1 MFRRIELL
9 GDSISG
15 LCFRA
20 QNEDVADAWCDI
32 NCPRK
37 KFIKKN
43 VLFYFTD
50 KGWDLYG
57 RKTVAACMRTKT
69 PYRVLALEE
78 HEASVY
84 YRDDV
89 QVCVHPRRKGRK

>member
-1 MFRRIELL
+1 MFRRIELT

-20 QNEDVADAWCDI
+20 QHEEIAYAWCEI
-32 NCPRK
+32 KCPRK
-37 KFIKKN
+37 RIKKN
-43 VLFYFTD
+43 VRFYFTE
-50 KGWDLYG
+50 KGWNLYG
-57 RKTVAACMRTKT
+57 RKTVAACIKTKT
-69 PYRVLALEE
+69 PYRVLAIEE

-89 QVCVHPRRKGRK
+89 QVCVHPRRRGRK